1 MVLADQ
7 VVALDLLL
15 GIGMAVPG
23 LMVQFDFLRP
33 PDCFLGLG
41 ALLPGLVVELG
52 PIVPGLAVFDFV
64 VALGLETLGWV
75 VLDRVAALG
84 LEAVDLVVAP
94 GSVLTPGWSNLSVT
108 PVRELAVLD
117 SCSPMK
123 LTPRPLNGQL
133 VTTLML
139 LALAQL
145 LFPLKAP
152 ILKCWKQN
160 RLQANKFW

>member
-1 MVLADQ
+1 MADQ
-7 VVALDLLL
+7 VVAFDLLL
-15 GIGMAVPG
+15 RIGMVVPG
-23 LMVQFDFLRP
+23 LRVQLDFLRP

-41 ALLPGLVVELG
+41 VLLPGLVVELG
-52 PIVPGLAVFDFV
+52 SIVPRLAVLDLV
-64 VALGLETLGWV
+64 VALGLETLGWI

-117 SCSPMK
+117 SCSPRT
-123 LTPRPLNGQL
+123 LTLRPLNRQL
-133 VTTLML
+133 VMTLML
-139 LALAQL
+139 VALAQL

-152 ILKCWKQN
+152 SLKYWQQN
-160 RLQANKFW
+160 RWEANKFL